1 VVIDILKILITGA
14 CGMIARALVKELE
27 PKHELRLLDRVPP
40 SEATIF
46 VPGGARAKAPFKTD
60 WPFIVAEIMDEDA
73 MLKAVEG
80 VDAVVHLAASV
91 TGLPE
96 YGVETM
102 RINVVG
108 TYIML
113 DVSRKVGVKRFTC
126 ASSVNAFGT
135 IYWRLSGKPPV
146 YTSMPLTEAY
156 PPVPE
161 DAYSLSKY
169 VNEETCA
176 AFHRAYSLTTA
187 AFRFAGV
194 WSLEMYERTMAAGL
208 KPTAQWNDDLY
219 QWVHLNDIAT
229 GIRQCLEAPN
239 LPGHGVYYLGAADT
253 RCPEPTMDIL
263 RQFRPDL
270 AANVTEPLEGR
281 APLVSIRHAQQT
293 FGYAPKYSLM

>member
-1 VVIDILKILITGA
+1 MKILITGA
-14 CGMIARALVKELE
+14 CGMVSRALINELE
-27 PKHELRLLDRVPP
+27 SKHELRLLDRVAP
-40 SEATIF
+40 SEATMFIPCSRERAN
-46 VPGGARAKAPFKTD
+46 VPLKTE
-60 WPFIVAEIMDEDA
+60 WPFVVAELMDEDA

-108 TYIML
+108 TYLML
-113 DVSRKVGVKRFTC
+113 DVCRKAGVKRFTC

-146 YTSMPLTEAY
+146 YTSMPLTEGY

-169 VNEETCA
+169 MNEETCA
-176 AFHRAYSLTTA
+176 AFHRAYGITTA
-187 AFRFAGV
+187 AFRFAGI
-194 WSLEMYERTMAAGL
+194 WSLEMYDKVMSQGL
-208 KPTAQWNDDLY
+208 KPTTQWNDDLF
-219 QWVHLNDIAT
+219 QWVHLCDIAT
-229 GIRQCLEAPN
+229 GIRQALEAPD

-263 RQFRPDL
+263 SQFRPDL
-270 AANVTEPLEGR
+270 AANVTELLEGR
-281 APLVSIRHAQQT
+281 ASLISMKRAQQA
-293 FGYAPKYSLM
+293 FGYAPRYRLAA